1 MDVAT
6 PHDWQARKVKNWLLA
21 ISRFSLT
28 LGSGDELAVMAMAD
42 EIDRLGFIGKRPSF
56 SFFQRTSIELCNAIK
71 DGEYLCRKL
80 ILRSHLARIDEHR
93 LRRAF
98 CAAAGLE
105 REDELKSIVPFD
117 PDRARRSR
125 WNR

>member
-21 ISRFSLT
+21 ILRFSLT
-28 LGSGDELAVMAMAD
+28 LGSEDELAVRAMV
-42 EIDRLGFIGKRPSF
+42 SF
-56 SFFQRTSIELCNAIK
+56 SQRTSNELCNAIK
-71 DGEYLCRKL
+71 DGENLGRKQV
-80 ILRSHLARIDEHR
+80 LRSHLARIDEHR

-98 CAAAGLE
+98 CAAVGLE
-105 REDELKSIVPFD
+105 REDGLKSIVPFD

>member
-28 LGSGDELAVMAMAD
+28 LGSGHELAVMAMAD
-42 EIDRLGFIGKRPSF
+42 EIGRLGFIGKRPSF

-71 DGEYLCRKL
+71 DGEYLGRKQ

-93 LRRAF
+93 LLRAF
-98 CAAAGLE
+98 CAAVRLQ
-105 REDELKSIVPFD
+105 REDGLKSIVPFD
-117 PDRARRSR
+117 PDRGRRSR